1 MAVDPGV
8 QPTTSPP
15 VNPAQTAQVLAQ
27 AGLRQTRAVTAV
39 LDLLSADPA
48 RSLTHADIEAALQA
62 RGVRANRVTIYRLLE
77 RLVDAGLLEKHTD
90 HADRAWRFGW
100 RPAGADQALA
110 RFECDACHQHFQLPQ
125 ASATT
130 QEAVHQILDALHSL
144 GHQGQR
150 VDLAVHGTCAGC
162 AEPTAR

>member
-1 MAVDPGV
+1 MDPGNP
-8 QPTTSPP
+8 PTASFTGSPLQ
-15 VNPAQTAQVLAQ
+15 PAQLLAQ

-39 LDLLSADPA
+39 LELLAACPERAWS
-48 RSLTHADIEAALQA
+48 HADLKVALLA

-77 RLVDAGLLEKHTD
+77 RLVDAGLLEKHAD
-90 HADRAWRFGW
+90 DADRTWRFGW
-100 RPAGADQALA
+100 RPSGVDRALA

-125 ASATT
+125 ASAS
-130 QEAVHQILDALHSL
+130 AVHHILDALSSL

-162 AEPTAR
+162 AEPLTK